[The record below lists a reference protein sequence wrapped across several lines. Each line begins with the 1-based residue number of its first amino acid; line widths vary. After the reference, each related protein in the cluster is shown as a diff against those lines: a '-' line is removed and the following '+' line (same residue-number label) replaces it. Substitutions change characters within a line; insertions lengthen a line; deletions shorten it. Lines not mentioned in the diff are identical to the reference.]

1 MKWGYFFNVNLL
13 TRAINNPTLLQNFKH
28 AVVQN
33 VDNFTVN

>member
-13 TRAINNPTLLQNFKH
+13 TCAINNPTLLQHFKH
-28 AVVQN
+28 AVFKN